1 MSTGKKRLLAYIM
14 MILSLIISVKL
25 LKDIVKLSQ
34 VDNRLIEAE
43 ADLEIEKQQ
52 QGELINKLKKSETN
66 ELWEKRVRDTLKMA
80 RNNEVVV
87 VIPEEINKSDDKEE
101 KFEGTKEEE
110 RSIIEK
116 WVKIFV
122 Y

>member
-14 MILSLIISVKL
+14 MILSLIISAKL

-34 VDNRLIEAE
+34 IDNRLIEAE

-52 QGELINKLKKSETN
+52 QGELIDRLKKSETN

-101 KFEGTKEEE
+101 KFEGIKEEE
-110 RSIIEK
+110 LSIIEK

>member
-14 MILSLIISVKL
+14 MILSLIISTKL

-34 VDNRLIEAE
+34 IDNRLIEAE

-52 QGELINKLKKSETN
+52 QGELIDRLKKSETN

-101 KFEGTKEEE
+101 KFEEIKEEE
-110 RSIIEK
+110 LSIIEK

>member
-14 MILSLIISVKL
+14 MILSLIISTKL

-34 VDNRLIEAE
+34 IDNRLIEAE

-52 QGELINKLKKSETN
+52 QGELIDRLKKSETN

-101 KFEGTKEEE
+101 KFEGIKEEE
-110 RSIIEK
+110 LSIIEK